1 MAFVAHVIHIYEV
14 AVGLLGNISL
24 AQEAKLA
31 AALWGVQ
38 ALNAYTSDEI
48 ASLSSVLS
56 NDWLHSGHFL
66 YYSASMNFWLVSKS
80 S

>member
-1 MAFVAHVIHIYEV
+1 MLTVYEV
-14 AVGLLGNISL
+14 TVGLFGDVFL